1 MYQEQAE
8 KKYKIKESYH
18 EKLHKLNIERIKK
31 TIEYE
36 SEKMQ
41 YELDYKQQKYERVYQ
56 ARNNCIFALV
66 TTIAVCY
73 LGIKL
78 YRIRLKYLQNKRKN
92 EAMDAAY
99 NVLWLTLCLW
109 YFFWSL
115 FAVINNVFMT
125 FSFMD
130 TLFSDFFG

>member
-1 MYQEQAE
+1 MYQEQTE

-18 EKLHKLNIERIKK
+18 EKLHKLNMERIKK

-41 YELDYKQQKYERVYQ
+41 YELDYKIETHKIINQK
-56 ARNNCIFALV
+56 RNNCIFALV

-78 YRIRLKYLQNKRKN
+78 YKIRLKYLQNKRKN
-92 EAMDAAY
+92 EAMDAVY
-99 NVLWLTLCLW
+99 NIVWVTLCLW

-115 FAVINNVFMT
+115 FTVINDVSMS

-130 TLFSDFFG
+130 TIFGL